1 MPPPLDQNSVLK
13 SIDRFDDSIFVS
25 VSGGVKGAIKPQ
37 SEPLEK
43 ECGKAKKNKMKSPG
57 KAAA

>member
-25 VSGGVKGAIKPQ
+25 VSGESDVAVIAVTVWPA
-37 SEPLEK
+37 SS
-43 ECGKAKKNKMKSPG
+43 KARYEHDIDL
-57 KAAA
+57 